1 MIYNPH
7 STPHTTPR
15 ITPRITPRMGSRH
28 RLQTASLAAAVA
40 VLTTGCGG
48 GGKDPEPEAPPTFT
62 GLTTQMGDWYAYS
75 SEITPT
81 VGGGSPSVL
90 YQTRTDAVVSGDGSR
105 TQVRTFGTGNR
116 STRTF
121 NASGGLT
128 GLQSGSTTC
137 TYTGDARTSPP
148 LGTRAGEAY
157 RVNYTETCTST
168 GSSTAAVWLYA
179 GNGTFNGVETRSLP
193 VGTFSTFK
201 YTVEYTITLQSG
213 GTAEVSRWIET
224 CWVDRQSGRAVEC
237 NQQFTSTP
245 VGQSAPSRAETR
257 RFVLDAYSYR
267 GAPAV
272 GPAIRRFVGPWVLKW
287 FDRNTCTLTANNA
300 GGLTGS
306 CELIESSQPFSAGGG
321 SYPTL
326 LSGSV
331 QVDGSF
337 SVSSSRGAVVSGQLT
352 SPLSGSATLSGTMN
366 LYMGDGGGLDYRG
379 TVLAAS
385 HQ

>member
-1 MIYNPH
+1 MIHN
-7 STPHTTPR
+7 PHTTPHT
-15 ITPRITPRMGSRH
+15 IPRTGSRH
-28 RLQTASLAAAVA
+28 RLQTASLAAVVA
-40 VLTTGCGG
+40 VLATGCGG

-62 GLTTQMGDWYAYS
+62 GVTTQMGDWYAYS
-75 SEITPT
+75 TEITPT
-81 VGGGSPSVL
+81 VGGGSPSVI

-105 TQVRTFGTGNR
+105 TQVRTFSSGNR
-116 STRTF
+116 STRSLSP
-121 NASGGLT
+121 SGALT
-128 GLQSGSTTC
+128 GLQSGATTC
-137 TYTGDARTSPP
+137 TYTGDARTTPP
-148 LGTRAGEAY
+148 PGTKAGETY

-168 GSSTAAVWLYA
+168 GSSVTSVWLYA

-193 VGTFSTFK
+193 VGTFTTSK
-201 YTVEYTITLQSG
+201 YTVDYTISLQSG
-213 GTAEVSRWIET
+213 GTASVSRWVET

-272 GPAIRRFVGPWVLKW
+272 GLALRRFVGPWVLKW

-306 CELIESSQPFSAGGG
+306 CELIESAFPFSAGGG
-321 SYPTL
+321 TYPTQL
-326 LSGSV
+326 TGSV
-331 QVDGSF
+331 QADGTF
-337 SVSSSRGAVVSGQLT
+337 SVSSGNGAVVSGQLV